1 MADRFLSE
9 LEWKRFSK
17 ANQVKDTA
25 LGKALAA
32 LETAKGPEG
41 QLKALDDMDKA
52 VATLKKENKGSVEVT
67 GWLESV
73 GKSAD
78 KQRKESEL
86 ALKKAA
92 KEESDDEEDDPV
104 LLTSKMIPL
113 LRQVKK
119 GDEMQVLVARG
130 GREMAVLISRKAIS
144 PSRRK
149 MLSDYLDDG
158 TPKFHKGTCIFEE
171 NAYTFVMDTPAGGM
185 AKKLKA
191 ALLKQVE
198 LRLKVRV
205 RGPEGDLDDDGE
217 PAEDDGLEAEG
228 EEGKQAKGSVPEA
241 PPLTKP
247 EAPKDAAQVEFEK
260 KWPDVEKRV
269 LQMLQ
274 DRVGDASKLRAVAEF
289 VREKGDAGN
298 YAAALQGIGSLQKVM
313 DAAGVADVP
322 NAPRLTPAGE
332 AKPETKGEADAATAD
347 FDKRVDVLKKAIPA
361 AVAAVPA
368 NREQAREIV
377 LKISEAGVFW
387 RKGERDRPKA
397 MLEEAEKMFAAL
409 PKTAT
414 TGDAKVEAQAQE
426 SSEEQDEDGQQ
437 DKPKAAEY
445 ATLLAKLQPLYDKA
459 TSGGLSGEQ
468 QATLQK
474 VTTAWGMAEESAGDK
489 NYDRAM
495 VILRRLD
502 EGGMLASL
510 AGPRETGPTGEGRL
524 VRQRKFMLQE
534 WSKMPAELRGKLKA
548 LRSQLVAEEADEDP
562 NGLVDGIEDSL
573 EDLLDGIQDDM
584 DQAINEGTT
593 EVFKSLRE
601 RARSHALIQH
611 LIAAPGFDGGGLLAS
626 VEGAL
631 GRIEQAMLAE

>member
-41 QLKALDDMDKA
+41 ELKALDDMDKA

-92 KEESDDEEDDPV
+92 KEESDEEEDDPV

-119 GDEMQVLVARG
+119 GDEVQVLVARG
-130 GREMAVLISRKAIS
+130 GREMAVLMSRKAIS

-149 MLSDYLDDG
+149 MLADYLDDG
-158 TPKFHKGTCIFEE
+158 TPKFHKGICIFEE

-198 LRLKVRV
+198 LRVKVRV

-228 EEGKQAKGSVPEA
+228 EEGGSGKPEA
-241 PPLTKP
+241 TNEPKQ
-247 EAPKDAAQVEFEK
+247 EAPKDAAQLEY
-260 KWPDVEKRV
+260 EKRWPAAEKRA
-269 LQMLQ
+269 LELL
-274 DRVGDASKLRAVAEF
+274 RAGTGDVSKLRAVVSF
-289 VREKGDAGN
+289 VQGKVEGGN
-298 YAAALQGIGSLQKVM
+298 YAAAVQGIGSLEKLM
-313 DAAGVADVP
+313 GVEGTVPTAPPMKPAD
-322 NAPRLTPAGE
+322 N
-332 AKPETKGEADAATAD
+332 KPEAKGEADAGTAD
-347 FDKRVDVLKKAIPA
+347 FDKRVDVLKKAIPG

-368 NREQAREIV
+368 NREQARDIV
-377 LKISEAGVFW
+377 LKLSEAGVFW

-397 MLEEAEKMFAAL
+397 MLEEAETMFAAL

-426 SSEEQDEDGQQ
+426 SSEEQGEDGQQ
-437 DKPKAAEY
+437 DNPKAAEY
-445 ATLLAKLQPLYDKA
+445 ASLLAKLQPLYDKA

-474 VTTAWGMAEESAGDK
+474 VTAAWGMAEESAADK

-510 AGPRETGPTGEGRL
+510 AGPRETGPTGDGRL
-524 VRQRKFMLQE
+524 VRQRKFMIDE

-562 NGLVDGIEDSL
+562 DGLVNGIADSL
-573 EDLLDGIQDDM
+573 DDLLDGIQDDM

-593 EVFKSLRE
+593 DVFKSLRE